1 MKTILRNLWGYIKVY
16 RSYFALNIVLT
27 LFNSALQV
35 SIPLYFKFYIDK
47 ISTGSTMATIIVA
60 LSIFM
65 AMIAVSDLVAVLW
78 HYMLTKFGCKILF
91 DLRMNVMRHL
101 TLCNYEDAILIGRE
115 KLKNILFNDTLDIF
129 RSMANF
135 TTSLF
140 AKGLILLLIFS
151 ILFVLDI
158 KIGLILMVSFVLGMW
173 VSNYSRRRIKETASM
188 VNKEFKKTSAFLDVY
203 VESLRSIRTNMNF
216 DDYQQIHE
224 SLNDSFIEHAL
235 SNDKVQVIYSKILD
249 NINYIFS
256 ILVITYII
264 LVYKTTSIGN
274 IVLILFYTNMVFSYA
289 YEIESILSLAGASIP
304 SFDHIEN
311 IMSLKVPKSGDVP
324 ISKIQSM
331 ELNRVSFAYTQKPVS
346 ILKDLNLSISK
357 GDTIHLRGGN
367 GSGKTTLI
375 NLLTGILHPTTGEIL
390 INGRLRSDYRSD
402 ELQKRILYIGQEE
415 HYLNGV
421 MLEYYRSV
429 TRHDVT
435 QGQLE
440 ELLNEWDFFEGES
453 KSKDLSTDYRGSNL
467 SAGQKRKLLIIK
479 LLLKM
484 HDADIIV
491 IDELDTNL
499 DIKTQRKLADLK
511 KKLFSLEGKIVF
523 DITHDSLVDKG
534 LYTRHLDLVDG
545 MLTETHPD

>member
-224 SLNDSFIEHAL
+224 SLKDTLIEHAL

>member
-331 ELNRVSFAYTQKPVS
+331 ELNRVSFAYTQKPES

-357 GDTIHLRGGN
+357 GDIIHLRGGN

-415 HYLNGV
+415 HYLTGV

>member
-1 MKTILRNLWGYIKVY
+1 
-16 RSYFALNIVLT
+16 
-27 LFNSALQV
+27 
-35 SIPLYFKFYIDK
+35 
-47 ISTGSTMATIIVA
+47 
-60 LSIFM
+60 
-65 AMIAVSDLVAVLW
+65 
-78 HYMLTKFGCKILF
+78 
-91 DLRMNVMRHL
+91 
-101 TLCNYEDAILIGRE
+101 
-115 KLKNILFNDTLDIF
+115 DIF